1 MWLNSDSESVSHNHF
16 NTSLRWEAPWLFPEQ
31 PFSFLTSVRVLV
43 NSCDLIPSV
52 HGGLLSTCQPLAWDL
67 EEENRMNARHAF
79 SPPFSL
85 PNTVTLPLF
94 LSHDTSQ
101 LEAYTR
107 NKACMAVKTE
117 IILECWNTH
126 CLIESWEYVGCRLL
140 HICQHESKI

>member
-1 MWLNSDSESVSHNHF
+1 
-16 NTSLRWEAPWLFPEQ
+16 
-31 PFSFLTSVRVLV
+31 
-43 NSCDLIPSV
+43 
-52 HGGLLSTCQPLAWDL
+52 
-67 EEENRMNARHAF
+67 MNARHAF

-117 IILECWNTH
+117 IILECRDNH
-126 CLIESWEYVGCRLL
+126 CLIESWESVGSRLL
-140 HICQHESKI
+140 HIYQYEDNILHS